1 MINPERPSVT
11 LDGRYTVM
19 QTCAVL
25 GIHRG
30 TLARYTERGA
40 IKAHY
45 RRADGRKVYE
55 GRDIIRLW
63 LASL

>member
-1 MINPERPSVT
+1 MISPNRPSVT

-19 QTCAVL
+19 QTCAAL

-30 TLARYTERGA
+30 TLQRYTAKGA
-40 IKAHY
+40 IKPHF
-45 RRADGRKVYE
+45 RRVDGRKVYE

>member
-1 MINPERPSVT
+1 MITPTRPSVA

-30 TLARYTERGA
+30 TLARYTEQGH
-40 IKAHY
+40 IKPHF
-45 RRADGRKVYE
+45 RRVDGRKVYV

>member
-1 MINPERPSVT
+1 MISPTRPSVT

-19 QTCAVL
+19 ETCRVL

-30 TLARYTERGA
+30 TLARYTKRGV
-40 IKAHY
+40 IRPHY
-45 RRADGRKVYE
+45 RRVDRRKVYE

>member
-1 MINPERPSVT
+1 MMNPERPSVT

-19 QTCAVL
+19 QTCRAL

-30 TLARYTERGA
+30 TLARYVERGI
-40 IKAHY
+40 IKPHY
-45 RRADGRKVYE
+45 RRVDRRKVYT